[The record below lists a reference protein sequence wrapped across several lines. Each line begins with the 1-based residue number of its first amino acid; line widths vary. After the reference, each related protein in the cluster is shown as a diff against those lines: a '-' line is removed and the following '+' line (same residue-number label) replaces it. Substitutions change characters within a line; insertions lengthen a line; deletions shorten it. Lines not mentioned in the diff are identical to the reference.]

1 MEEMSPAVAV
11 PFRVGNSVCD
21 NPAIATHMNITSL
34 KLMTDTAGLLSD
46 SVTRSSTEAGQ
57 EDCDC
62 SHSGN
67 EASVVAVSVAEE
79 EEGGGDQSIDMIT
92 QDESDRVAPGN
103 VMAGESEED
112 DCLSLEG
119 DQVHDSSCS
128 LSVASESSSLCLEDF
143 LVYETTSEGVTVSS
157 IDIDRTSCFGDVAKV
172 PDVGNS
178 KIETEITSDPLSLS
192 VSLEE
197 EAGHGS
203 DPKPTDV
210 VVQLPVEVGVKE
222 TVSRSV
228 FEVEYVPLWG
238 FTSLCGRR
246 PEMEDAFAT
255 VPQFLKI
262 PIQMLIGD
270 RVLDGLSKCINQTV
284 HFFGVYDGHGGC
296 QVCLPSSDIFPCA
309 ILSTSFHV
317 CDLFFPSNPVS

>member
-79 EEGGGDQSIDMIT
+79 EEGGGDQSIDMTT

-128 LSVASESSSLCLEDF
+128 FSVASESSSLCLEDF

-157 IDIDRTSCFGDVAKV
+157 IDIDRNGCFGDVAKV
-172 PDVGNS
+172 PNVGNS

-210 VVQLPVEVGVKE
+210 VVQLPVEVGAKE

-296 QVCLPSSDIFPCA
+296 QVCLLSSDIFPCA